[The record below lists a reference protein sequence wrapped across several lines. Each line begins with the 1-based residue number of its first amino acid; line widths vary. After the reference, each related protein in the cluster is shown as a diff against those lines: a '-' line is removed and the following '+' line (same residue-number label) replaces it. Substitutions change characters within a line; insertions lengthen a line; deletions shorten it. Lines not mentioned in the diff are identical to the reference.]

1 MQEQLPISS
10 EYPIKE
16 IDMSTLKEVFDEQFD
31 QVKFN
36 RDLCKRI
43 IRYSQSFMTRNE
55 DHNAFFGG
63 VLLGVNPIR
72 FLESDREAW
81 YEDVLDVDE
90 ELLRNRFKDVKAI
103 NHDFK
108 VMSDVFNYTSIYIAH
123 RLERETNIPQKLR
136 KEAQTHA
143 FMVLHYR
150 FLTSLLVTRFRYP
163 ADPAVAQA
171 TYAALSGRYD
181 IRRYGSWRAL
191 LEARSEDLVSPN
203 SIYRRAIKEFKPD
216 AQLIRVVTDTQGRIR
231 EVVKKIYAVYR
242 ETLRAGVRVTSTSDA
257 MVTTDG
263 EMVLKDRHNGYSV
276 YIRYMNE
283 VAQSESN
290 LIKPELIDVISS
302 AMPTMP
308 PKLLTESLTY
318 LSKNYN
324 QRNQK
329 YLEEIVN
336 ETLLYMF
343 DYLQSN
349 RSVLGRKND
358 LPGLLTK
365 LRSLLMASR
374 SSDATVLKLRQ
385 HTEKLVRQSVTTRN
399 NAVIASVR
407 TGVLLYITLRALTKD
422 HYS

>member
-1 MQEQLPISS
+1 
-10 EYPIKE
+10 
-16 IDMSTLKEVFDEQFD
+16 MSTLKEVLDEQFD

-63 VLLGVNPIR
+63 VLLGVHPIR

-81 YEDVLDVDE
+81 YEDVLEVDE
-90 ELLRNRFKDVKAI
+90 ELLYNRFKSVKAI
-103 NHDFK
+103 NFDFK
-108 VMSDVFNYTSIYIAH
+108 VMSDVFNYTPIYIAH
-123 RLERETNIPQKLR
+123 RLEQETSIPQKLR
-136 KEAQTHA
+136 KDAQVHA

-150 FLTSLLVTRFRYP
+150 FLTSLLVNRFKYP
-163 ADPAVAQA
+163 ADPEVAQA

-203 SIYRRAIKEFKPD
+203 SIYRRAIKDFKPD
-216 AQLIRVVTDTQGRIR
+216 PSLIRVVTDTQGRIR
-231 EVVKKIYAVYR
+231 EVVKKIYVVYL
-242 ETLRAGVRVTSTSDA
+242 ETLRSGVRVSTTSD
-257 MVTTDG
+257 TRISTDG
-263 EMVLKDRHNGYSV
+263 EMVLKDRRNGYSA

-283 VAQSESN
+283 VVQSESN
-290 LIKPELIDVISS
+290 LIKGELLEVIGS

-308 PKLLTESLTY
+308 PKLLKETLRV

-336 ETLLYMF
+336 ETLLYTF

-349 RSVLGRKND
+349 RAVLGRTND

-374 SSDATVLKLRQ
+374 SSDPTVLKLRQ
-385 HTEKLVRQSVTTRN
+385 YTEKLVRQSVTTRN
-399 NAVIASVR
+399 GAVIASVR
-407 TGVLLYITLRALTKD
+407 TGLLLYITLRALTKD